1 MAWHSTGRRLGRA
14 FLTAALAVLA
24 PAAITM
30 TAAPKAAL
38 AQGEVVSVEVFH
50 EALSPFGNWVEHP
63 KYGQV
68 WYPTSVEDDW
78 RPYTVGRWV
87 NTEEHGWVW
96 HSDEEF
102 GWAVF
107 HYGRWAF
114 DDEFGWI
121 WVPGEEWGPAWVDW
135 RRGDG
140 YIGWTPLPP
149 EVRWVGDRWDYG
161 GYDFVSVRWRP
172 NWIFVRDL
180 YIIDYNLRRHC
191 LPPAHNIAIL
201 HRTTYVHEYRY
212 VNRVW
217 INRGISPLY
226 IQGIIKRP
234 VPVIKIVS
242 VPNYKQSVYKPGVIR
257 PNFTQINVYK
267 PTFKIDPNKKPAHY
281 MPLTKTAVPPKLVTT
296 PPVTQ
301 PQNKVAVPKKS
312 PVLTGVD
319 PRLKQLEQKNL
330 QEKRLIERQQFR
342 ERFIID
348 QQKRQAV
355 IKQQTEVKKELTR
368 IQDQRRLQV
377 QNRTVIEKS
386 HPKPVN
392 VQRAPQNNPGVKKL
406 PSNQQPKVN

>member
-1 MAWHSTGRRLGRA
+1 MAAWQSIGR
-14 FLTAALAVLA
+14 FVLTAALAVVA

-135 RRGDG
+135 RRGEG
-140 YIGWTPLPP
+140 FIGWTPLPP

-161 GYDFVSVRWRP
+161 GHDFVSVRWRP
-172 NWIFVRDL
+172 NWIFVRDH
-180 YIIDYNLRRHC
+180 YFIDYNLRRHC
-191 LPPAHNIAIL
+191 LPPAQNITIIS
-201 HRTTYVHEYRY
+201 RTVYVHEYRY
-212 VNRVW
+212 ANRIW

-234 VPVIKIVS
+234 VPVIKLVS
-242 VPNYKQSVYKPGVIR
+242 VPNYKQSIYKPGFNK

-267 PTFKIDPNKKPAHY
+267 PTIKIDPTKKPAHY
-281 MPLTKTAVPPKLVTT
+281 MPLQKPAVPQQVL
-296 PPVTQ
+296 TQ
-301 PQNKVAVPKKS
+301 PQNKVVVPTQKAPIVS
-312 PVLTGVD
+312 NVD

-330 QEKRLIERQQFR
+330 QERRLIERQQLR
-342 ERFIID
+342 ERFILD

-355 IKQQTEVKKELTR
+355 IKQQTEVKKELSR
-368 IQDQRRLQV
+368 IHDQRRLQV
-377 QNRTVIEKS
+377 QNRTIIERS
-386 HPKPVN
+386 NPKPVN
-392 VQRAPQNNPGVKKL
+392 VQRTQTNPNVKKL
-406 PSNQQPKVN
+406 PPNQQKVN